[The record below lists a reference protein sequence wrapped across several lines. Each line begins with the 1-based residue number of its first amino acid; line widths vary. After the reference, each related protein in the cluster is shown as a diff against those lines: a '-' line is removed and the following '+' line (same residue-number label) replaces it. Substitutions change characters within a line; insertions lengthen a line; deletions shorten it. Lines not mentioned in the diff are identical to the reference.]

1 MRKLFALTVAAAI
14 TLGLT
19 GAALAQGT
27 SGGGPPGSK
36 SAGDP
41 SKTPTGA
48 TDPSKPPAGTSSTTG
63 TTTGTAG
70 SGGMKGTTGGM
81 TSAGGA
87 MRGQHRVMGE
97 VTKIDQSKG
106 RVSLKTDMGDMDLH
120 FPPSAL
126 QGIKEGDRV
135 EVQLALRPAGAA
147 GAGSMPGRTGT
158 TSGSQDAGKSPAA
171 PAAEGSTP
179 GKQPGVQT
187 QPGTAAPGSPK
198 SP

>member
-1 MRKLFALTVAAAI
+1 MRKLFVLTVAAAF

-19 GAALAQGT
+19 GVALAQGAT
-27 SGGGPPGSK
+27 GGGTPGSK

-41 SKTPTGA
+41 AKTPTGA
-48 TDPSKPPAGTSSTTG
+48 TDPSKPPAGTSG
-63 TTTGTAG
+63 TTTGTMSGPAATPG
-70 SGGMKGTTGGM
+70 PGGMKGSNGGM
-81 TSAGGA
+81 IPGGGA

-106 RVSLKTDMGDMDLH
+106 RVSLKTDMGDMDFH

-135 EVQLALRPAGAA
+135 EVQLGLRPSGAS
-147 GAGSMPGRTGT
+147 GAGSPTGRQGT
-158 TSGSQDAGKSPAA
+158 TSG
-171 PAAEGSTP
+171 
-179 GKQPGVQT
+179 KQPG
-187 QPGTAAPGSPK
+187 APGSPK